1 MARLALAVGGAIVGA
16 YFGGPAGAQ
25 AGWMAGSA
33 IGSLMPQT
41 INGPSIE
48 EGGAQTTQEGAPR
61 AIVYGTTPVTG
72 NVIDAGRTRKIARKE
87 RQGKGGA
94 SVETEAL
101 LRTYAIR
108 ICEGPIAGVLVAKKD
123 GKIVYDIRP
132 DADFDEDNAKF
143 ISGCRI
149 YLGDEEQMPDPDLEA
164 IKGVGDV
171 PAHRGSAYIVFID
184 DDVTDRRGSVPQYE
198 FVVAQHMD
206 SSAGALVNGPA
217 MESPQTWL
225 DVDTDGNPYA
235 IAARTPAGISSDE
248 VPVGAQYVVRQWTP
262 KWEAKND
269 LSWTNAGNT
278 EGDARLWIFAARANG
293 FAVAYDGN
301 FGLLKLVFAGGAW
314 GYVAPSNEAPPSWFF
329 NEPGYSSPNRGG
341 GQVWMTDSAWYI
353 ALRETSAGHLNRVCM
368 FGYGTSTPDARGLPS
383 ATIFDVNPEPE
394 LDEDFAIHLSRQGK
408 LRIYNKVPSLRRY
421 SAALEFEAQEPVPPE
436 ITTTV
441 LLAFGADD
449 ELDLLVALSVEGT
462 GARLRMFRLSTA
474 AQLASYALPGQ
485 VSTICRIV
493 FSASAIY
500 IQHGLQLYSLGL
512 QTGVGLPVLLSDI
525 VADIHARCDI
535 PAAAY
540 DVSELTDSVDGLV
553 LASAG
558 YSGAEAIGALRV
570 PYFFDLAEWGGR
582 MRYIKRGKPSVA
594 TIVLDD
600 LVEEPD
606 ESERQAQ
613 IEYPRKMHLTYQSA
627 AVNYETAQ
635 ATSERGSPDV
645 RVTGEASLQVPVVLT
660 PARAAEMT
668 AMLHKVS
675 WTEADGEVKFAV
687 PDSWLRLVP
696 SDCVALQLRGTSR
709 RLRIDG
715 IEMAGGIMQLT
726 THVDRQSAYAST
738 TGYVPLPTPTPPASG
753 VVGDSVLAVLDVPTL
768 RDDDDALYYYAAAT
782 GERDAWRGA
791 QLQRSLDGG
800 ASYVDALGLDF
811 AATMGR
817 LASSVPAA
825 STWYTDRTNVIEVD
839 LIRPGDSL
847 DSVTDAQFL
856 QRAGAIALQLP
867 DGSWEVAQ
875 YRDAVHVSGARWQ
888 LSTLHRGQL
897 NTPAAEHAAGA
908 LLVLLDDVSRVTAQS
923 AWLQRVLTH
932 RAPSYGGSVETAQAQ
947 SLTYAGR
954 AQREWPVASLRL
966 VASGG
971 PVGGS
976 IVASWAPRHRLGT
989 DVSPVAS
996 QHFRGFRVYI
1006 TDASGQS
1013 TTQDL
1018 TAQSVTL
1025 QLGAMTWPIRV
1036 HVAAVNAITG
1046 AGPWVWRSTDGTAG
1060 EGDGPPGDDGSGEPP
1075 VGDGT
1080 WQRGL
1085 TMIGSAAAGARGQI
1099 IGGDVYAAQNSGASW
1114 QIWRLRADTLEV
1126 IRGAYAG
1133 PYLFSLINDGAA
1145 LYAGSS
1151 GYVRKFGLDLE
1162 LLATVQVGG
1171 TGDAQS
1177 LALCGG
1183 VLWVACPYTPEV
1195 VMLDPSTLASAGTG
1209 PALRINT
1216 LTTDGTYLYGASRG
1230 DNCIYKLD
1238 GTTGALVDTFPTA
1251 DFPADVLVHAG
1262 KLWVT
1267 SLQPAPRLLRYDAG
1281 TGAQEAFELGLTST
1295 PGSLGIAGDV
1305 LGVGGRNSFAI
1316 DTTTG
1321 QLLGSF
1327 SIPDDSPSQVAPPMA
1342 SIISPTRFIAGAW
1355 NWTAYYDLQ
1364 S

>member
-1 MARLALAVGGAIVGA
+1 M
-16 YFGGPAGAQ
+16 
-25 AGWMAGSA
+25 
-33 IGSLMPQT
+33 
-41 INGPSIE
+41 
-48 EGGAQTTQEGAPR
+48 
-61 AIVYGTTPVTG
+61 
-72 NVIDAGRTRKIARKE
+72 
-87 RQGKGGA
+87 
-94 SVETEAL
+94 
-101 LRTYAIR
+101 
-108 ICEGPIAGVLVAKKD
+108 AKKD
-123 GKIVYDIRP
+123 GKIVYDARDP
-132 DADFDEDNAKF
+132 DFQDDNDKF
-143 ISGCRI
+143 LAGCRI
-149 YLGDEEQMPDPDLEA
+149 YKGDEEQLPDPDLEA
-164 IKGVGDV
+164 IHGAGEV
-171 PAHRGSAYIVFID
+171 PAYRGSSYIVFID
-184 DDVTDRRGSVPQYE
+184 DDVTDRRGSIPQYE
-198 FVVAQHMD
+198 FVVGRAEANRLGNPGDPIPSESRYVIQGSTGGGGLDSSRIPGLTMD
-206 SSAGALVNGPA
+206 SSVNDTYFIGWYVEPTFGQPA
-217 MESPQTWL
+217 VTATFYIEINGSEVYEFTG
-225 DVDTDGNPYA
+225 DASEGNRLYHC
-235 IAARTPAGISSDE
+235 IQFRHKTRSDFCVVGMRCTPSSS
-248 VPVGAQYVVRQWTP
+248 GQFY
-262 KWEAKND
+262 
-269 LSWTNAGNT
+269 LSWQAINSSKVYTPVNPADVVFPNDPLYGLFLDGEDKLFTMHMDVPQFPPEWSWGADVLT
-278 EGDARLWIFAARANG
+278 EE
-293 FAVAYDGN
+293 AVE
-301 FGLLKLVFAGGAW
+301 AGGTT
-314 GYVAPSNEAPPSWFF
+314 VKIS
-329 NEPGYSSPNRGG
+329 
-341 GQVWMTDSAWYI
+341 
-353 ALRETSAGHLNRVCM
+353 
-368 FGYGTSTPDARGLPS
+368 
-383 ATIFDVNPEPE
+383 
-394 LDEDFAIHLSRQGK
+394 
-408 LRIYNKVPSLRRY
+408 
-421 SAALEFEAQEPVPPE
+421 PVPLHE
-436 ITTTV
+436 IVTSIS
-441 LLAFGADD
+441 
-449 ELDLLVALSVEGT
+449 E
-462 GARLRMFRLSTA
+462 RCN
-474 AQLASYALPGQ
+474 
-485 VSTICRIV
+485 VS
-493 FSASAIY
+493 
-500 IQHGLQLYSLGL
+500 
-512 QTGVGLPVLLSDI
+512 PDN
-525 VADIHARCDI
+525 
-535 PAAAY
+535 Y
-540 DVSELTDSVDGLV
+540 DTSELVDMVDGFV
-553 LASAG
+553 MASAG
-558 YSGAEAIGALRV
+558 YSGADAINSLRA
-570 PYFFDLAEWGGR
+570 PYFFDCPEYGGKIW
-582 MRYIKRGKPSVA
+582 YHKRGKASVA
-594 TIVLDD
+594 EITMSDM
-600 LVEEPD
+600 VEEPD
-606 ESERQAQ
+606 DSERQAQ
-613 IEYPRKMHLTYQSA
+613 IEYPRKLHLTFQSA
-627 AVNYETAQ
+627 AVNYQTAQ
-635 ATSERGSPDV
+635 ATSERLSPDV
-645 RVTGEASLQVPVVLT
+645 RVTGESAMQVAVVMT
-660 PARAAEMT
+660 PELAAQKA

-675 WTEADGEVKFAV
+675 WSEAEGEVKFSL

-696 SDCVALQLRGTSR
+696 GDCVVLKPRDTAR
-709 RLRIDG
+709 RVRIDG
-715 IEMAGGIMQLT
+715 IEMSAGVMQIT
-726 THVDRQSAYAST
+726 AHVDRRSAYAST
-738 TGYVPLPTPTPPASG
+738 VGYVPLPEPTKPPSG

-791 QLQRSLDGG
+791 QLQRSLDAG

-811 AATMGR
+811 AATIGR

-825 STWYTDRTNVIEVD
+825 SSWYTDRTNVIEVD

-847 DSVTDAQFL
+847 ESVTDAQFL

-875 YRDAVHVSGARWQ
+875 YRDAVHVSGSRWQ

-932 RAPSYGGSVETAQAQ
+932 RAPSYGGAVESAVPQMM
-947 SLTYAGR
+947 TYAGR

-966 VASGG
+966 IASGG

-976 IVASWAPRHRLGT
+976 VVASWAPRHRLGT
-989 DVSPVAS
+989 DVAPVAS
-996 QHFRGFRVYI
+996 QHFRGFRVYV

-1025 QLGAMTWPIRV
+1025 QLGSMTWPVRV

-1060 EGDGPPGDDGSGEPP
+1060 EGDGPPGDDGGGEPP

-1114 QIWRLRADTLEV
+1114 QIFRLRADTLEV
-1126 IRGAYAG
+1126 IRAAYAG
-1133 PYLFSLINDGAA
+1133 QYLFSLINDGSG

-1162 LLATVQVGG
+1162 LLATVQVGD

-1195 VMLDPSTLASAGTG
+1195 VMLDPGTLASAGTG

-1281 TGAQEAFELGLTST
+1281 TGAQEAFELGLTNT

-1305 LGVGGRNSFAI
+1305 LGVGGRNSFAV

-1327 SIPDDSPSQVAPPMA
+1327 SIPDDSPAQVAPPMA

-1364 S
+1364 P